1 MTHANRRILAI
12 NGGSSS
18 IKLSLFEAATLQ
30 LVLSAEIERIGSPG
44 CTFSVTS
51 SKSAKALS
59 QPVAPPDSAHAIAM
73 LVDWI
78 GERAGGDGLVGVG
91 HRVVHGGPTYS
102 APVRINA
109 GVLDELRR
117 LVPFD
122 PDHLPQELKLI
133 DALRRRFPELPHVA
147 CFDTAFHH
155 DLPRVARLLPI
166 PRRYEAKGVRRYGF
180 HGLSYTF
187 LMAELAR
194 VAGAAA
200 ARGRIVLA
208 HLGSGAS
215 LAAVR
220 DGASIDTSMSF
231 TPTGGIPMG
240 TRSGDL
246 DPGVLAYLARTEG
259 MTPSQ
264 LDELVNARS
273 GLLGM
278 SETSSDLRDLLER
291 EAHDVRAAEAIAVF
305 CYRVKKWIGGFAAA
319 LGGLDTLVFAGGI
332 GEHAP
337 AVRARICSELA
348 FLGLELDDAGNAA
361 SAAVI
366 SAATS
371 RVTVRVMRTDEA
383 FVIAGAVRAL
393 LDSP

>member
-1 MTHANRRILAI
+1 MTLADRHILTV

-18 IKLSLFEAATLQ
+18 IKLALFESSGLRPAG
-30 LVLSAEIERIGSPG
+30 SAEIERIGSPG
-44 CTFSVTS
+44 CAFRTTS
-51 SKSAKALS
+51 ENPSEARSR
-59 QPVAPPDSAHAIAM
+59 PITPPDSEHAIAA
-73 LVDWI
+73 LLAWL
-78 GERAGGDGLVGVG
+78 GERGDRLIGVG

-102 APVRINA
+102 APVRITDE
-109 GVLDELRR
+109 VRDELRR

-122 PDHLPQELKLI
+122 PDHLPEELQLI
-133 DALRRRFPELPHVA
+133 DAFRKRFPELPHVA

-155 DLPRVARLLPI
+155 DLPRVAKLLPI

-194 VAGAAA
+194 VAGADV

-231 TPTGGIPMG
+231 TPTGGVPMG

-246 DPGVLAYLARTEG
+246 DPGVLSYLARTEHLD
-259 MTPSQ
+259 PSQ
-264 LDELVNARS
+264 LDKLVNARS

-278 SETSSDLRDLLER
+278 SETSSDLRDLLASETN
-291 EAHDVRAAEAIAVF
+291 DVRAADAVAVF
-305 CYRVKKWIGGFAAA
+305 CYQVKKWIGGFAAA

-332 GEHAP
+332 GEHA
-337 AVRARICSELA
+337 AVVRTRICDGLG
-348 FLGLELDDAGNAA
+348 FLGLELDADSNAA
-361 SAAVI
+361 DAAVI

-371 RVTVRVMRTDEA
+371 RVAVRVMRTDEA
-383 FVIAGAVRAL
+383 IVIGGAVRTVL
-393 LDSP
+393 GLH